1 MAAWKDVKMNVTV
14 KSRWLAFQLKEKNRR
29 AAVANRLRTVIRCEE
44 KAAEKEYLALGRYY
58 YNALRDADN
67 PIAESHCARID
78 QINVRRDN
86 ALEQLEQLGQEEALW
101 ASSAVGFIEGED
113 GPTAEYKA
121 GKAQSGSIFRFR
133 KGQGEITV
141 SPDEDDAEEIDLS
154 DVECFDSDPT
164 RPQPETASAEAAEAV
179 PEVGE
184 ALAGEE
190 KPQPVEAGD
199 KPAGQEPPAAEP
211 ETQPVE
217 HETQPAEPSENDG
230 LFFE

>member
-1 MAAWKDVKMNVTV
+1 MNVTV
-14 KSRWLAFQLKEKNRR
+14 KSRWLALQLKEKNRR
-29 AAVANRLRTVIRCEE
+29 AAAANRLRTVIRCEE

-141 SPDEDDAEEIDLS
+141 SPDEDDGEEIDLS